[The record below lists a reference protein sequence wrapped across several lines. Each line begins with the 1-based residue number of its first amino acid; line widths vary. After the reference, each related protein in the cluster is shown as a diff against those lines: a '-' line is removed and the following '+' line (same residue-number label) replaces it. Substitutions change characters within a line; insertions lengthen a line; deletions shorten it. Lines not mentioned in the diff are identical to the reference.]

1 MKDGPKMGREP
12 SSGHSISGLHPDST
26 TNIRVKV
33 SASGS
38 EEAICEMFWEKKA
51 GRRLLW
57 PTTTLILTSRTDGRR
72 GNRMISTSVQK
83 GTMNPDITQRTF
95 RIDGKV
101 LQSYGTR
108 RHDSLNVAGAV
119 LVDMYLQTLDLLG
132 VCGLP

>member
-1 MKDGPKMGREP
+1 M
-12 SSGHSISGLHPDST
+12 
-26 TNIRVKV
+26 V
-33 SASGS
+33 SASES

-51 GRRLLW
+51 GRRLFS
-57 PTTTLILTSRTDGRR
+57 PTKTLISTSRTDGRR